1 VGLEK
6 VVSQHYFSKKPL
18 RKGKKQYISLF
29 IHGYTFEFLTYSSL
43 FSGKE
48 VDMGTRLLL
57 ENIKMPDKGNV
68 LDIGCGYGVIG
79 IVLAKLNPMLKV
91 YLVDINDL
99 AIKTAKYNAQL
110 NNVADRV
117 IVLKGNLYDPV
128 KNIVFKAIYSN
139 PPLSAGKSVV
149 NQLITNAKKYL
160 ANDGFLQIVLA
171 KGHEYYLDL
180 IEKNY
185 ASIEKKS
192 KKGYL
197 IIVAYK

>member
-1 VGLEK
+1 M
-6 VVSQHYFSKKPL
+6 L
-18 RKGKKQYISLF
+18 R
-29 IHGYTFEFLTYSSL
+29 
-43 FSGKE
+43 
-48 VDMGTRLLL
+48 
-57 ENIKMPDKGNV
+57 
-68 LDIGCGYGVIG
+68 
-79 IVLAKLNPMLKV
+79 V

-110 NNVADRV
+110 NNVADSV
-117 IVLKGNLYDPV
+117 IVLKGNLYEPV

-149 NQLITNAKKYL
+149 NKLITDAKKYL

-185 ASIEKKS
+185 ANIEKKS

-197 IIVAYK
+197 IIVAYKWLINALYR